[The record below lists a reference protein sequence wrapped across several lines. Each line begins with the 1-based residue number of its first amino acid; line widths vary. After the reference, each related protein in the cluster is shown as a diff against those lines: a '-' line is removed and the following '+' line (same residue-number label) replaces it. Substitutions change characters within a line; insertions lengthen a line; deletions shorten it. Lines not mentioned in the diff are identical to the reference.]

1 MLRPAEFQI
10 ITQHLASCL
19 LASFL
24 CSAPVFAPPG
34 VILLTE
40 YKFRCPRDARLRSN
54 VFAAFLA
61 PQCAA
66 LRCPWMGPFLCPW
79 CVSLLV
85 PVVRLVFLF
94 TAHVQQNCTT
104 VQYCRYIKND
114 DHEPRTTKFHLIYV
128 GSPSR
133 KPAFLETN
141 CFRDNRLLVYTV
153 RTGYGPTTIRC
164 RRTIDLSVSVVALLS
179 EQRR

>member
-1 MLRPAEFQI
+1 MGISQMF
-10 ITQHLASCL
+10 TN
-19 LASFL
+19 
-24 CSAPVFAPPG
+24 
-34 VILLTE
+34 
-40 YKFRCPRDARLRSN
+40 KFRCPRNARLRSS

-66 LRCPWMGPFLCPW
+66 LRCPWMGA
-79 CVSLLV
+79 LLV
-85 PVVRLVFLF
+85 PVVRVPSCARGPPCVLF
-94 TAHVQQNCTT
+94 TAHVQQICTT
-104 VQYCRYIKND
+104 VQYCRCIKND

-128 GSPSR
+128 DSPCR

-153 RTGYGPTTIRC
+153 RTGYGPTTTRC
-164 RRTIDLSVSVVALLS
+164 RRTIDLSIDLSVSVVAFLR